1 MIRQREDAYWLL
13 RVSLSAVVLF
23 CERLWRALWPA
34 LGIAGVFVALA
45 LFDAF
50 AAVPGWLHGVALFVF
65 AMALATALWRE
76 FSRFRMPEH
85 TAARRRLERVNELT
99 HRPLEALD
107 DDVAGGADADPV
119 TRALWQ
125 RHQTRMRESI
135 AGLRVGAPHP
145 RLARKDRHAL
155 RFGIVIA
162 LGISVIVA
170 GDDAGNRLLQA
181 LLPDVS
187 AMPAR
192 DAKLDAWLTPPEYTG
207 KPPVFLAGGAD
218 RKAPDGPIT
227 APQGSLLVAQVSDA
241 GSAPVVRLP
250 GREEDGTAFDATAE
264 SSYRIRI
271 PLEEDGRVAVQLE
284 GRDLGAWDVV
294 IIPDRAPTVA
304 FLSEPGET
312 ALGALRIDFEAHDDY
327 GLAGVTA
334 TIRREEGSAAD
345 SDAIVF
351 DLPLPGLNATD
362 AAGTGYQ
369 DLTPHPWAGLPV
381 LVQLTARDGRG
392 QRGMSGAISIVLPER
407 IFNHPVARE
416 IIAQRKRLTAEP
428 EAARDS
434 VGAELQGI
442 AGRTDAYD
450 GDVVV
455 FMALYTAS
463 RRLKYGT
470 AADTIE
476 AVQKLLWDTALR
488 LEDGELSLAARELR
502 RLQQELMEALAN
514 DASDEELARLIDELE
529 AALNELL
536 DALARMEPQ
545 DTEGLPFDPEA
556 LAMTRQELKDL
567 FDRMRELAQTGAKDA
582 ARQMLAELQ
591 NLLENLQAGRMGQAP
606 QQFRQGMQ
614 MLDALQELIQGQ
626 QELLDRTYGEA
637 QRRSEQ
643 GGQPQPRNRD
653 GSQQG
658 QQQGQQGQQQ
668 GQQGQQGGRGSVD
681 TALQEALR
689 RELGEIMRQLGEV
702 TGEIPRQFGRAE
714 GAMRRSTDALR
725 SDQPGAAV
733 PPQTEAL
740 DQLREG
746 ARAAT
751 EQLMQQFGGMQA
763 GFQRGQPSMQF
774 GQRDPLGRRTE
785 GNQGMTQGD
794 VEIPGESDIQR
805 ARRILE
811 ELRRRAGERERPPV
825 ERDYIDRLLE
835 PY

>member
-1 MIRQREDAYWLL
+1 MAKDSGMNRQRADAYWLW

-34 LGIAGVFVALA
+34 LGIAGLFAALA
-45 LFDAF
+45 LFDLF
-50 AAVPGWLHGVALFVF
+50 AAIPGWLHAIALTAF
-65 AMALATALWRE
+65 AAALAGAIWWE
-76 FSRFRMPEH
+76 FRRFGLPEH
-85 TAARRRLERVNELT
+85 TAARRRLEQVNDLD

-125 RHQTRMRESI
+125 RHQERMRETI

-170 GDDAGNRLLQA
+170 GEDTGNRLLRA
-181 LLPDVS
+181 LLPDV
-187 AMPAR
+187 AGAPAR
-192 DAKLDAWLTPPEYTG
+192 DTKLDAWLTPPEYTG
-207 KPPVFLAGGAD
+207 KPPIFLAGGAD
-218 RKAPDGPIT
+218 GKAPEGAIT
-227 APQGSLLVAQVSDA
+227 APQGSILVAQVSDA
-241 GSAPVVRLP
+241 GSAPVILLP
-250 GREEDGTAFDATAE
+250 DSALDGEAFDATAE
-264 SSYRIRI
+264 SSYRARV
-271 PLEEDGRVAVQLE
+271 PLDRDGRIAILLE
-284 GRDLGAWDVV
+284 GRELGAWDVA

-304 FLSEPGET
+304 FLSEPGQT

-327 GLAGVTA
+327 GLAGITA
-334 TIRREEGSAAD
+334 TIRRPDSSAAD
-345 SDAIVF
+345 GESITF
-351 DLPLPGLNATD
+351 DLPLPGLNAAD

-428 EAARDS
+428 ESARHS
-434 VGAELQGI
+434 VGAALQGI

-455 FMALYTAS
+455 FLALSTAS
-463 RRLKYGT
+463 RRLKYSN
-470 AADTIE
+470 APD
-476 AVQKLLWDTALR
+476 AVESIQKLLWDTALR

-514 DASDEELARLIDELE
+514 DASDEELARLMDELE

-536 DALARMEPQ
+536 DALARMQQQ
-545 DTEGLPFDPEA
+545 DMEAMPLDPNA
-556 LAMTRQELKDL
+556 LAMTREDLKNL
-567 FDRMRELAQTGAKDA
+567 FDRMRELAQNGAKDA

-591 NLLENLQAGRMGQAP
+591 NLLENLQAGRMGQP
-606 QQFRQGMQ
+606 PPQFRQGMQ

-626 QELLDRTYGEA
+626 QELLDRTYNEA
-637 QRRSEQ
+637 QRR
-643 GGQPQPRNRD
+643 
-653 GSQQG
+653 
-658 QQQGQQGQQQ
+658 
-668 GQQGQQGGRGSVD
+668 GQQGGQQPPQNGNGEQQGRQGTGDSVE

-689 RELGEIMRQLGEV
+689 RQLGEIMRQLGEM

-725 SDQPGAAV
+725 SDQPGASV
-733 PPQTEAL
+733 PAQTEAL

-763 GFQRGQPSMQF
+763 GMQPGRPSMQF
-774 GQRDPLGRRTE
+774 GQQDPFGRRME
-785 GNQGMTQGD
+785 GSQGTTQGD
-794 VEIPGESDIQR
+794 VEIPSESDVQR

-825 ERDYIDRLLE
+825 ERDYIERLLE

>member
-1 MIRQREDAYWLL
+1 MKGQRRDTYWLW

-34 LGIAGVFVALA
+34 FGVAGLFASLA
-45 LFDAF
+45 LFDLF
-50 AAVPGWLHGVALFVF
+50 SVIPGWLHAF
-65 AMALATALWRE
+65 ALAAFGTALAAAIWWE
-76 FSRFRMPEH
+76 FRQFQLPEH
-85 TAARRRLERVNELT
+85 TAARRRLEQVNELH

-107 DDVAGGADADPV
+107 DDVAGGSDADPL
-119 TRALWQ
+119 TRALWL
-125 RHQTRMRESI
+125 RHQERMRKTV

-145 RLARKDRHAL
+145 RLARKDRNAL
-155 RFGIVIA
+155 RFGIVIV

-170 GDDAGNRLLQA
+170 GSDAGNRLLRA
-181 LLPDVS
+181 FVPDVAGS
-187 AMPAR
+187 PAR
-192 DAKLDAWLTPPEYTG
+192 NPKLDAWLTPPEYTG

-218 RKAPDGPIT
+218 GKTPQGSIS
-227 APQGSLLVAQVSDA
+227 APQGSVLVAQVSDA

-250 GREEDGTAFDATAE
+250 DSPLDGEAFDATAE
-264 SSYRIRI
+264 SSYRARV
-271 PLEEDGRVAVQLE
+271 PLEQDGRVAIVLK
-284 GRDLGAWDVV
+284 GRELGAWEVV
-294 IIPDRAPTVA
+294 IIPDRAPVVA
-304 FLSEPGET
+304 FLSEPGQT

-327 GLAGVTA
+327 GLADVTA
-334 TIRREEGSAAD
+334 TIRRPETSPVDGE
-345 SDAIVF
+345 AITF
-351 DLPLPGLNATD
+351 ELPLPGLNAAD

-407 IFNHPVARE
+407 TFNHPVARE
-416 IIAQRKRLTAEP
+416 IIAERKRLTAEP
-428 EAARDS
+428 ESARHS
-434 VGAELQGI
+434 VGAALQGI

-455 FMALYTAS
+455 FMALYSAS
-463 RRLKYGT
+463 RRLKYST
-470 AADTIE
+470 APDTVE
-476 AVQKLLWDTALR
+476 SVQKLLWDTALR

-514 DASDEELARLIDELE
+514 DASDEELARLMDELE

-536 DALARMEPQ
+536 DALARMQPQ
-545 DTEGLPFDPEA
+545 DMEALPFDPEA
-556 LAMTRQELKDL
+556 LAMTREDLKNL
-567 FDRMRELAQTGAKDA
+567 FDRMRELAQNGAKDA

-591 NLLENLQAGRMGQAP
+591 NLLENLQAGRMGQP
-606 QQFRQGMQ
+606 PPEFRQGMQ

-626 QELLDRTYGEA
+626 QELLDRTYNEA
-637 QRRSEQ
+637 QRRGQ
-643 GGQPQPRNRD
+643 QPGQQPQEGQNGD
-653 GSQQG
+653 QQG
-658 QQQGQQGQQQ
+658 RQGKGE
-668 GQQGQQGGRGSVD
+668 SVE

-689 RELGEIMRQLGEV
+689 RQLGEIMRQLGEL

-725 SDQPGAAV
+725 SDQPGASV
-733 PPQTEAL
+733 PAQTEAL

-751 EQLMQQFGGMQA
+751 EQLMQQFGGGMQA
-763 GFQRGQPSMQF
+763 GIQRGRPGMQF
-774 GQRDPLGRRTE
+774 GQQDPLGRRME
-785 GNQGMTQGD
+785 GSQGTTQGD
-794 VEIPGESDIQR
+794 VEIPSESDIQR

>member
-1 MIRQREDAYWLL
+1 MNRRRGDAYWLW

-34 LGIAGVFVALA
+34 LGVAGLFVSFA
-45 LFDAF
+45 LFDLF
-50 AAVPGWLHGVALFVF
+50 AAVPGWLHALILVAFV
-65 AMALATALWRE
+65 AALGAAIWWDFR
-76 FSRFRMPEH
+76 RFRLPEH
-85 TAARRRLERVNELT
+85 TAARRRLEQVNNLD

-107 DDVAGGADADPV
+107 DDVAGGADANPV

-125 RHQTRMRESI
+125 RHQEKMRDTV
-135 AGLRVGAPHP
+135 AGLRVGVPHP
-145 RLARKDRHAL
+145 RLARKDLHAL

-170 GDDAGNRLLQA
+170 GDDYGNRLMRA
-181 LLPDVS
+181 LLPDVTG
-187 AMPAR
+187 APAR

-218 RKAPDGPIT
+218 GKALQDPIT
-227 APQGSLLVAQVSDA
+227 APQGSVLVAQVSDA
-241 GSAPVVRLP
+241 GSTPVIQMPERALSD
-250 GREEDGTAFDATAE
+250 EAFDATAE
-264 SSYRIRI
+264 SSYRARVS
-271 PLEEDGRVAVQLE
+271 LEHDGRVAIVLD
-284 GRDLGAWDVV
+284 GRELGAWDIV

-304 FLSEPGET
+304 FLSEPGQT

-327 GLAGVTA
+327 GLAGVSA
-334 TIRREEGSAAD
+334 TIRRPEVSAI
-345 SDAIVF
+345 DAETITF
-351 DLPLPGLNATD
+351 DLPLPGLNAAD

-381 LVQLTARDGRG
+381 QVQLTARDGRG
-392 QRGMSGAISIVLPER
+392 QRGTSGAISIVLPER
-407 IFNHPVARE
+407 SFSHPVARE
-416 IIAQRKRLTAEP
+416 IIAQRKHLTAEP
-428 EAARDS
+428 EGARHS
-434 VGAELQGI
+434 VGAALQGI
-442 AGRTDAYD
+442 AARTDAYD

-455 FMALYTAS
+455 FMALNAAS
-463 RRLKYGT
+463 RRLKYST
-470 AADTIE
+470 APDTVKS
-476 AVQKLLWDTALR
+476 VQELLWDTALR

-514 DASDEELARLIDELE
+514 DASDEELARLMDELE

-536 DALARMEPQ
+536 DALARMQPQ
-545 DTEGLPFDPEA
+545 DMDALPFDPEA
-556 LAMTRQELKDL
+556 LAMTREDLKNL
-567 FDRMRELAQTGAKDA
+567 FDRMRELAQNGAKDA

-606 QQFRQGMQ
+606 PEFRQGMQ

-626 QELLDRTYGEA
+626 QELLDRTYNEA
-637 QRRSEQ
+637 QRRGQQ
-643 GGQPQPRNRD
+643 GGQQPPQNRN
-653 GSQQG
+653 GE
-658 QQQGQQGQQQ
+658 QQGQQGQR
-668 GQQGQQGGRGSVD
+668 GQQGQQGNGDSVE

-689 RELGEIMRQLGEV
+689 RQLGDIMRQLGEL

-714 GAMRRSTDALR
+714 GAMRNSTDALR
-725 SDQPGAAV
+725 SDQPGASV
-733 PPQTEAL
+733 PAQTEAL

-751 EQLMQQFGGMQA
+751 EQLMQQFGGGMQA
-763 GFQRGQPSMQF
+763 GVQRGRPSMQF
-774 GQRDPLGRRTE
+774 GQQDPFGRRME
-785 GNQGMTQGD
+785 GSQGTTQGD
-794 VEIPGESDIQR
+794 VEIPSESDIQR

-825 ERDYIDRLLE
+825 ERDYIERLLE

>member
-1 MIRQREDAYWLL
+1 MNRQRQDAYWLW
-13 RVSLSAVVLF
+13 RVSLSAVILF

-34 LGIAGVFVALA
+34 FGIIGLFLALA
-45 LFDAF
+45 LFDLF
-50 AAVPGWLHGVALFVF
+50 AVIPGWLHGVALFAF
-65 AMALATALWRE
+65 ATALATAVWWE
-76 FSRFRMPEH
+76 FRRFRLPEH
-85 TAARRRLERVNELT
+85 TAARRRLERVNDLS

-107 DDVAGGADADPV
+107 DDVAGGTDADPV
-119 TRALWQ
+119 TRALWE
-125 RHQTRMRESI
+125 RHQRRMRETI

-162 LGISVIVA
+162 LDISVIVA
-170 GDDAGNRLLQA
+170 GDDAGSRLLRA
-181 LLPDVS
+181 FVPEVS

-207 KPPVFLAGGAD
+207 KPPVFLAGGPD
-218 RKAPDGPIT
+218 RKAPEGPIA
-227 APQGSLLVAQVSDA
+227 APQGSILVAQVSDA
-241 GSAPVVRLP
+241 ASAPVVRLTNS
-250 GREEDGTAFDATAE
+250 ELDGTEFDATAE
-264 SSYRIRI
+264 HSYRIRV
-271 PLEEDGRVAVQLE
+271 PLEQDGRVAVQLG
-284 GRDLGAWDVV
+284 GRELGAWQVE
-294 IIPDRAPTVA
+294 IIPDEVPTVA
-304 FLSEPGET
+304 FLSEPGQT

-327 GLAGVTA
+327 GLAGVIA
-334 TIRREEGSAAD
+334 TIRREDGSAAD

-362 AAGTGYQ
+362 AVATGYQ

-381 LVQLTARDGRG
+381 LLQLTARDGRG
-392 QRGMSGAISIVLPER
+392 QRGNSGAISIILPER

-416 IIAQRKRLTAEP
+416 IIAQRKRLTAEL

-434 VGAELQGI
+434 VGAALQGI

-455 FMALYTAS
+455 FMALNAAS
-463 RRLKYGT
+463 RRLKYST
-470 AADTIE
+470 APDTIKS
-476 AVQKLLWDTALR
+476 VQELLWDTALR

-514 DASDEELARLIDELE
+514 DATDEELARLIDELE

-536 DALARMEPQ
+536 DAMAKMQPQ
-545 DTEGLPFDPEA
+545 DMESMPFDPEA
-556 LAMTRQELKDL
+556 LAMTREELKDL

-591 NLLENLQAGRMGQAP
+591 NLLENLQAGRMGQP
-606 QQFRQGMQ
+606 PPQFRQGMQ

-637 QRRSEQ
+637 QRRADQQ
-643 GGQPQPRNRD
+643 GGQQP
-653 GSQQG
+653 QQG
-658 QQQGQQGQQQ
+658 QDGTQQGQR
-668 GQQGQQGGRGSVD
+668 QGQQGGQQGGQDSVE

-689 RELGEIMRQLGEV
+689 RQLGEIMRQLGEV

-763 GFQRGQPSMQF
+763 GLQRGRPSMQF

-794 VEIPGESDIQR
+794 VEIPTESDVQR